1 MAKSLVTLGSST
13 THGGI
18 VSEGENTFIIN
29 GIAVHL
35 HGMKHYCPQCHA
47 VVSAIARD
55 RSTIVK
61 GRGVVIAGDKTTCG
75 ATFLGN
81 QFLVISQ
88 K

>member
-18 VSEGENTFIIN
+18 VSECENTFIIN
-29 GIAVHL
+29 EIAVHL